1 MGPGRS
7 ESVPYWGV
15 GIRAVVLS
23 LLSLRCSHCSLIS
36 LFVLPSLVA
45 SFVVIGAG
53 VIVAILFFVF
63 CGYCVVVSLYSCL
76 FVISLFLLFI
86 FNVFSS
92 SAS

>member
-53 VIVAILFFVF
+53 VIVAILF